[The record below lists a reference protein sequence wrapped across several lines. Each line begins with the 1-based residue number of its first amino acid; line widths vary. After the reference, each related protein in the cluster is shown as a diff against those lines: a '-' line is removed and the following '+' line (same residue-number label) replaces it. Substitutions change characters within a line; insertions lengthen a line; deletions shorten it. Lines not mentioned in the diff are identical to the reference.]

1 MEMKTAGL
9 LVLVQV
15 MILVIK
21 KTKCTPK
28 SVVWLQESTPY
39 HVMTPTRMDGMEV
52 SLPFKEKNTART
64 FSMAMNKNRI
74 SRSYIQVT
82 IFKDKN

>member
-1 MEMKTAGL
+1 MKTPGL
-9 LVLVQV
+9 LVHVQV

-52 SLPFKEKNTART
+52 SLPFKEKNTAKT
-64 FSMAMNKNRI
+64 LPKAMNKNRI
-74 SRSYIQVT
+74 LISYLQVA
-82 IFKDKN
+82 IFMIKN